1 MKTPIEHLAEAI
13 AQPEFYPLLKRWARL
28 RAARLGRTWDADRYA
43 EDLVQEA
50 IADVLSGTLS
60 WDPER
65 IPLLHHLRRA
75 IRSQSRHHFEHV
87 SRFRP
92 ESFDEAAVVDE
103 EHETA
108 TVIQRA
114 HEVAAALRRLAADD
128 PDVLLILEALEND
141 ADPTEVLEN
150 PNAYKAARVR
160 MKRMAKSLPARLG
173 PHCRQVISKKRQRSR
188 PTRRETNSR
197 RP

>member
-65 IPLLHHLRRA
+65 IPLIHHLRRA

-92 ESFDEAAVVDE
+92 EAFDEAAVVDE

-141 ADPTEVLEN
+141 ADPTEVLKN

-160 MKRMAKSLPARLG
+160 MKRMAKSLPRHSSATFRTCIATTAM
-173 PHCRQVISKKRQRSR
+173 HSCASW
-188 PTRRETNSR
+188 
-197 RP
+197 